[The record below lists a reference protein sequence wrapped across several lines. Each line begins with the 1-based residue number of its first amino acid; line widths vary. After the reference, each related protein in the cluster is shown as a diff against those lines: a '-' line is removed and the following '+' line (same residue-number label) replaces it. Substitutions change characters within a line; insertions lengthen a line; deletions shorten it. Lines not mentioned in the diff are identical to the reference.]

1 VGFGGA
7 ALGEA
12 VSVAFIFPGQ
22 GSQAVGMGRELYEQ
36 FPSARAVF
44 EQADAALGFELS
56 RLCFEGPEEQL
67 TATENAQP
75 ALLATAVATLAALS
89 GTTDVGQYTAAGARF
104 VAGHSLGEY
113 TALVAAGALD
123 FATAARL
130 VRRRGELMAQAG
142 AGAMAAVIGL
152 DEARLED
159 GCRQASEDGQ
169 IAVVANYNAP
179 GQLVISGS
187 TAAVARAGELAKQA
201 GAKRV
206 IPLRVSA
213 AFHSPLMRE
222 AAAGLL
228 PALAGA
234 ELRDARVPV
243 VANVTAE
250 PLVAAAELRAELE
263 RQVTAPVRWIAS
275 TQRMVAEG
283 VETFVEIG
291 PGTVLAG
298 LVRRIAP
305 GARVVNVGD
314 GAGVRAFRDAG

>member
-1 VGFGGA
+1 M
-7 ALGEA
+7 
-12 VSVAFIFPGQ
+12 STAFIFPGQ
-22 GSQAVGMGRELYEQ
+22 GSQVVGMGRELYEQ
-36 FPSARAVF
+36 SPAARMVF
-44 EQADAALGFELS
+44 EQADAALGFALS

-75 ALLATAVATLAALS
+75 ALLATAVATLAALAE
-89 GTTDVGQYTAAGARF
+89 TTDVAPFVAERARF

-123 FATAARL
+123 LPTAVRL

-142 AGAMAAVIGL
+142 AGTMAAVIGL
-152 DEARLED
+152 DEARLEAA
-159 GCRQASEDGQ
+159 CRAASAHD
-169 IAVVANYNAP
+169 AVAVIANYNAP
-179 GQLVISGS
+179 GQLVISG
-187 TAAVARAGELAKQA
+187 AADAVARAGELAKQA

-213 AFHSPLMRE
+213 AFHSPLMQD
-222 AAAGLL
+222 AASGLL
-228 PALAGA
+228 PALVAA
-234 ELRDARVPV
+234 ELRDALVPV

-250 PLVAAAELRAELE
+250 PIQAASALRAELE
-263 RQVTAPVRWIAS
+263 QQVTAPVRWIA
-275 TQRMVAEG
+275 TVEHMAAAG

-305 GARVVNVGD
+305 NRRTVNIGD
-314 GAGVRAFRDAG
+314 FESVTRGLDPSREGWRQ